1 MLNRRRSLRRRGRG
15 GAHPRFLGEI
25 TRPRTGVVVLAA
37 GVRIKAKSR
46 TGEESSMPTNPPKNM
61 TRITPY
67 LYYEDVANALDWLV
81 STE

>member
-37 GVRIKAKSR
+37 GV
-46 TGEESSMPTNPPKNM
+46 
-61 TRITPY
+61 
-67 LYYEDVANALDWLV
+67 
-81 STE
+81 